1 MPAAHLIET
10 INFSCQ
16 RVIDNIPALI
26 DLKFVKA
33 VTKELQNFL
42 ISELGLGTAHAG
54 DRCANYLAEDV
65 NVVARRDELVARKN
79 RLEGVKVEL
88 QNFGL

>member
-1 MPAAHLIET
+1 MHDHPLTPSFA
-10 INFSCQ
+10 Q
-16 RVIDNIPALI
+16 RIIDNVPTLI

-33 VTKELQNFL
+33 ITKELQNFL
-42 ISELGLGTAHAG
+42 ISELGLGTAKAN
-54 DRCANYLAEDV
+54 DRCAKYLAEDQ

-79 RLEGVKVEL
+79 RLESVKVAL